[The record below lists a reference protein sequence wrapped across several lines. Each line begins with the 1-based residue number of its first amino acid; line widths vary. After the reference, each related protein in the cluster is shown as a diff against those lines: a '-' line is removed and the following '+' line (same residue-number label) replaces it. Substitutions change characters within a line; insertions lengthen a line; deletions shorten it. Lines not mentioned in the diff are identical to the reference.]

1 MKDRGFWIKNMSTE
15 DLSKKWNQRFYKE
28 KVKSEVKKKDLN
40 GSADK
45 ISPLT
50 QKEKIRQ
57 ELEQVHQEIIKKN
70 KSKINQK

>member
-15 DLSKKWNQRFYKE
+15 DLSEKWNQRFDKE

-57 ELEQVHQEIIKKN
+57 ELEQVHQEIIKK
-70 KSKINQK
+70 INQK

>member
-57 ELEQVHQEIIKKN
+57 ELEQVHQEIIKK
-70 KSKINQK
+70 INQK